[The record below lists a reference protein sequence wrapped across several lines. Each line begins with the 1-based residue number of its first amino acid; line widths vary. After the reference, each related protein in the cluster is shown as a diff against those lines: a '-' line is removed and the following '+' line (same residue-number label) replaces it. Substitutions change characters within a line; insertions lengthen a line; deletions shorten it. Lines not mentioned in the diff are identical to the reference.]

1 MNHISKYS
9 EWKNISEATLDDTKI
24 DVDYIPSRTGRRIL
38 DRLGITENLKLVQ
51 TSSIP
56 KETELIMHIRPS
68 SIKLIEFGDFIK
80 INTLYLYLKS

>member
-38 DRLGITENLKLVQ
+38 DNLGVTENLKLVQ
-51 TSSIP
+51 TGFVPKSS
-56 KETELIMHIRPS
+56 E
-68 SIKLIEFGDFIK
+68 
-80 INTLYLYLKS
+80 